1 MDFEKIL
8 MEVKK
13 GKADPSPCYLLHGE
27 EEYLVKDAL
36 NKIIAAIIP
45 ANDRDMNLFFM
56 DGENEDIDG
65 LCETILTPPLIPGR
79 KVVVLTNTRLFQTK
93 TVLPD
98 IVQKIRQNVENDPD
112 MALRYF
118 MQFLKITGWH
128 IDDLRN
134 GGWKKISSDNWRK
147 SVEGDSGHD
156 RETWLPEMIETC
168 ISRGIDVGEQRGVA
182 ERLEDTL
189 KKGVPEGI
197 HLIITAET
205 VDKRKRL
212 FKIISETGI
221 VLSFSRLK
229 GEARQ
234 KNALMDAAKDLLAQ
248 SGKKLTPDAWIA
260 IGRKTGF
267 NLADSMKALE
277 TLITYTGD
285 KISIEESDV
294 GEVVGKTKED
304 TVFDLTGALVARK
317 LDVALSNLKDL
328 FDQGINHVL
337 ILSMIAREIRLL
349 LHAKTFLRSG
359 KLGSFEP
366 NMDYEMFQRSVY
378 PVILEWRGDKGGK
391 GGLDSQHP
399 YVIYNA
405 MKNSYR
411 FSYERLLKYLE
422 DLVDMDIAFKTTT
435 KEPKFMLEIFIV
447 SICTARN

>member
-8 MEVKK
+8 MELKK

-45 ANDRDMNLFFM
+45 ASDRDMNLFFM

-79 KVVVLTNTRLFQTK
+79 KVVVLTNTRLLQTRIA
-93 TVLPD
+93 LPE
-98 IVQKIRQNVENDPD
+98 IVQKIRQHFENDPD
-112 MALRYF
+112 MAVRYF
-118 MQFLKITGWH
+118 MQFLKITGWN
-128 IDDLRN
+128 IDDLRDD
-134 GGWKKISSDNWRK
+134 GWKKITSDNWQK
-147 SVEGDSGHD
+147 TVEGDSGHD

-168 ISRGIDVGEQRGVA
+168 ISRGVDMSERREVT

-189 KKGVPEGI
+189 RKGIPAGI

-212 FKIISETGI
+212 FKTISETGI
-221 VLSFSRLK
+221 VLNFSRPR

-234 KNALMDAAKDLLAQ
+234 KNALMDTAKDLLAQ
-248 SGKKLTPDAWIA
+248 SGKKLTPGAWTA

-294 GEVVGKTKED
+294 EEVVGKTKED
-304 TVFDLTGALVARK
+304 TVFDLTGAIVAGK

-328 FDQGINHVL
+328 FNQGIHHVL
-337 ILSMIAREIRLL
+337 ILSMIAREIRFL
-349 LHAKTFLRSG
+349 LHAKMFIRSG

-366 NMDYEMFQRSVY
+366 NMDYEKFQRSVY
-378 PVILEWRGDKGGK
+378 PVILQWRGDKGGK

-405 MKNSYR
+405 VKNSYR

-435 KEPKFMLEIFIV
+435 KEPKFILERFIV
-447 SICTARN
+447 KVCT

>member
-8 MEVKK
+8 MEFKK

-45 ANDRDMNLFFM
+45 AHDRDMNLFFM

-79 KVVVLTNTRLFQTK
+79 KVVVLKNTHLFQTRIA
-93 TVLPD
+93 LPE
-98 IVQKIRQNVENDPD
+98 IVQKIRQHFENDPD
-112 MALRYF
+112 MAVRYF
-118 MQFLKITGWH
+118 MQFLKIIGWN
-128 IDDLRN
+128 IDDLRD
-134 GGWKKISSDNWRK
+134 GGWKKITSDNWQNT
-147 SVEGDSGHD
+147 VEGDSGHD

-168 ISRGIDVGEQRGVA
+168 ISRGMDMSEKRDVT

-189 KKGVPEGI
+189 RKGIPSGT

-212 FKIISETGI
+212 FKTISETGI
-221 VLSFSRLK
+221 VLNFSRLK

-234 KNALMDAAKDLLAQ
+234 KNALMDTAKDLLDQ
-248 SGKKLTPDAWIA
+248 SGKKLTLGAWTA

-277 TLITYTGD
+277 TLITYAGD

-294 GEVVGKTKED
+294 EEVVGKTKED

-337 ILSMIAREIRLL
+337 ILSMIAREIRFL
-349 LHAKTFLRSG
+349 LHAKMFIRSG

-366 NMDYEMFQRSVY
+366 NMDYEKFQRSVY
-378 PVILEWRGDKGGK
+378 PVILQWRGDKGGK

-405 MKNSYR
+405 VKNSYR

-435 KEPKFMLEIFIV
+435 KEPKFMLERFIV
-447 SICTARN
+447 DVCT

>member
-8 MEVKK
+8 MGLKK

-45 ANDRDMNLFFM
+45 ASDRDMNLFFM

-79 KVVVLTNTRLFQTK
+79 KVVVLTNTCLFQTRM
-93 TVLPD
+93 VLPD
-98 IVQKIRQNVENDPD
+98 IVQKIRQNFENDPD
-112 MALRYF
+112 TAVRYF
-118 MQFLKITGWH
+118 LQFLKITGLN
-128 IDDLRN
+128 IDDLRD
-134 GGWKKISSDNWRK
+134 GGWKKITSDNWQK
-147 SVEGDSGHD
+147 TVEGDSGHD

-168 ISRGIDVGEQRGVA
+168 ISRGVDMSEQREVT

-189 KKGVPEGI
+189 KKGIPEGI

-221 VLSFSRLK
+221 VLNFSRLK

-234 KNALMDAAKDLLAQ
+234 KNVLMDTAKDLLAQ
-248 SGKKLTPDAWIA
+248 SGKKLTPGAWIA

-277 TLITYTGD
+277 TLITYAGD
-285 KISIEESDV
+285 NTSIEESDV
-294 GEVVGKTKED
+294 EEVIGKTKED
-304 TVFDLTGALVARK
+304 TVFDLTGAIVAGK

-337 ILSMIAREIRLL
+337 ILSMIAREIRFL
-349 LHAKTFLRSG
+349 LHAKMFIRSG
-359 KLGSFEP
+359 KLASFEP
-366 NMDYEMFQRSVY
+366 NMDYEKFQRSVY

-405 MKNSYR
+405 VKNSYR
-411 FSYERLLKYLE
+411 FSYERLVKYLE

-435 KEPKFMLEIFIV
+435 KEPKFMLERFIV
-447 SICTARN
+447 KVCT

>member
-8 MEVKK
+8 MELKK

-65 LCETILTPPLIPGR
+65 LCETILTHPLIPGR
-79 KVVVLTNTRLFQTK
+79 KVVVLTNTRLLQTRIA
-93 TVLPD
+93 LPE
-98 IVQKIRQNVENDPD
+98 IVQKIRQHFENDPD
-112 MALRYF
+112 MAVRYF
-118 MQFLKITGWH
+118 LQFLKITGWN
-128 IDDLRN
+128 IDDLRD
-134 GGWKKISSDNWRK
+134 GGWKKITSDNWRK
-147 SVEGDSGHD
+147 TVEGDSGQD

-168 ISRGIDVGEQRGVA
+168 ISRGVDMSEKREVTK
-182 ERLEDTL
+182 RLEDTL
-189 KKGVPEGI
+189 RKGIPAGI

-212 FKIISETGI
+212 FKTISETGT
-221 VLSFSRLK
+221 VLNFSRLK

-234 KNALMDAAKDLLAQ
+234 KNALMDTAKYLLAQ
-248 SGKKLTPDAWIA
+248 SGKKLTPGAWIA

-294 GEVVGKTKED
+294 EEVVGKTKED
-304 TVFDLTGALVARK
+304 TVFDLTGAIVAGK
-317 LDVALSNLKDL
+317 MDVALSNLKDL

-337 ILSMIAREIRLL
+337 ILSMIAREIRFL
-349 LHAKTFLRSG
+349 LHAKMFIRSG

-366 NMDYEMFQRSVY
+366 NMDYEKFQRSVY
-378 PVILEWRGDKGGK
+378 PVILQWRGDKGGK

-405 MKNSYR
+405 VKNSYR

-435 KEPKFMLEIFIV
+435 KEPKFMLERFIV
-447 SICTARN
+447 KVCT

>member
-8 MEVKK
+8 TELKK

-27 EEYLVKDAL
+27 EEYLLKDAL

-79 KVVVLTNTRLFQTK
+79 KVVVLTNTRLFQTRMI
-93 TVLPD
+93 LPE
-98 IVQKIRQNVENDPD
+98 IVQKIRQNFENDPD
-112 MALRYF
+112 TAVRYF
-118 MQFLKITGWH
+118 LQFLKITGWN
-128 IDDLRN
+128 IDDLRD
-134 GGWKKISSDNWRK
+134 GGWKRITSDNWQK
-147 SVEGDSGHD
+147 TVEGDSGHD
-156 RETWLPEMIETC
+156 RETWLPEMIEIC
-168 ISRGIDVGEQRGVA
+168 ISRGMDAGEQRGVA

-189 KKGVPEGI
+189 RKGIPEGI
-197 HLIITAET
+197 HLIITAEA

-221 VLSFSRLK
+221 VLNFSRLK

-234 KNALMDAAKDLLAQ
+234 KNALMDTAKDLLAQ

-260 IGRKTGF
+260 MGRKTGF
-267 NLADSMKALE
+267 NLAESMKALE

-285 KISIEESDV
+285 KISIEESDIE
-294 GEVVGKTKED
+294 EVVGKTKED

-337 ILSMIAREIRLL
+337 ILSMIAREIRFL
-349 LHAKTFLRSG
+349 LHAKMFIRSG

-366 NMDYEMFQRSVY
+366 NMDYEKFQKSVY
-378 PVILEWRGDKGGK
+378 PVILQWRGDKGGK

-399 YVIYNA
+399 YVIYNSLR
-405 MKNSYR
+405 NSYR
-411 FSYERLLKYLE
+411 FSYEGLLKYLE
-422 DLVDMDIAFKTTT
+422 DLVDMDIAFKSTT
-435 KEPKFMLEIFIV
+435 KDPKFMLERFIV
-447 SICTARN
+447 KVCK

>member
-8 MEVKK
+8 MELKK

-45 ANDRDMNLFFM
+45 ASDRDMNLFFM

-79 KVVVLTNTRLFQTK
+79 KVVVLTNTRLFQTRM
-93 TVLPD
+93 VLPD
-98 IVQKIRQNVENDPD
+98 IVQKIRQNFENDPD
-112 MALRYF
+112 TAVRYF
-118 MQFLKITGWH
+118 LQFLKITGLN
-128 IDDLRN
+128 IDDLRD
-134 GGWKKISSDNWRK
+134 GGWKKITSDNWQK
-147 SVEGDSGHD
+147 TVEGDSGHD

-168 ISRGIDVGEQRGVA
+168 ISRGVDMSEQREVT

-189 KKGVPEGI
+189 KKGIPEGI

-221 VLSFSRLK
+221 VLNFSRLK

-234 KNALMDAAKDLLAQ
+234 KNVLMDTAKDLLAQ
-248 SGKKLTPDAWIA
+248 SGKKLTPGAWIA

-277 TLITYTGD
+277 TLITYAGD
-285 KISIEESDV
+285 NTSIEESDV
-294 GEVVGKTKED
+294 EEVIGKTKED
-304 TVFDLTGALVARK
+304 TVFDLTGAIVAGK

-337 ILSMIAREIRLL
+337 ILSMIAREIRFL
-349 LHAKTFLRSG
+349 LHAKMFIRSG
-359 KLGSFEP
+359 KLGSLEP
-366 NMDYEMFQRSVY
+366 NMDYEKFQRSIY

-405 MKNSYR
+405 VKNSYR
-411 FSYERLLKYLE
+411 FSYERLVKYLE

-435 KEPKFMLEIFIV
+435 KEPKFMLERFIV
-447 SICTARN
+447 KVCT

>member
-8 MEVKK
+8 MELKK
-13 GKADPSPCYLLHGE
+13 GKAEPSPCYLLYGE

-45 ANDRDMNLFFM
+45 VNDRDMNLFFM

-79 KVVVLTNTRLFQTK
+79 KVVALTNTRLFQTR
-93 TVLPD
+93 VILPD
-98 IVQKIRQNVENDPD
+98 IVQKIRQNFENNPD
-112 MALRYF
+112 MAVRYF
-118 MQFLKITGWH
+118 LQFLKITGWN
-128 IDDLRN
+128 IDDLRD
-134 GGWKKISSDNWRK
+134 GGWKTITSDNWRK
-147 SVEGDSGHD
+147 TVEGDTGHD

-168 ISRGIDVGEQRGVA
+168 ISRGMDAGEQRGVA

-189 KKGVPEGI
+189 RKGIPEGI

-205 VDKRKRL
+205 LDKRKRL
-212 FKIISETGI
+212 FKIISEAGT
-221 VLSFSRLK
+221 VLNFSRLK

-234 KNALMDAAKDLLAQ
+234 KNVLMDTARDLLDR
-248 SGKKLTPDAWIA
+248 SGKKLTPGAWIA

-267 NLADSMKALE
+267 DLADSMKALE
-277 TLITYTGD
+277 MLISYVGD

-294 GEVVGKTKED
+294 EEVVGKRKED
-304 TVFDLTGALVARK
+304 TVFDLTGALVARR
-317 LDVALSNLKDL
+317 LNVALSNLKYL

-337 ILSMIAREIRLL
+337 ILSMIAREIRFL
-349 LHAKTFLRSG
+349 LHAKMFIRSG
-359 KLGSFEP
+359 QLGSFEP
-366 NMDYEMFQRSVY
+366 NMDYEKFQRSVY

-391 GGLDSQHP
+391 SGLDGQHP

-405 MKNSYR
+405 LKSSYR
-411 FSYERLLKYLE
+411 FSYERLLKHLE

-435 KEPKFMLEIFIV
+435 KEPKFMLERFIV
-447 SICTARN
+447 DVCT

>member
-79 KVVVLTNTRLFQTK
+79 KVVVLTNTRLFQTR

-98 IVQKIRQNVENDPD
+98 IVQKIRQNFENDPD

-128 IDDLRN
+128 IDDLRD
-134 GGWKKISSDNWRK
+134 GGWKKITSVNWQK
-147 SVEGDSGHD
+147 TVEGDSGHD
-156 RETWLPEMIETC
+156 RETWLPEMIEIF
-168 ISRGIDVGEQRGVA
+168 ISRGMDVGVQRGVA
-182 ERLEDTL
+182 ERLEDAL
-189 KKGVPEGI
+189 KKGIPEGI

-221 VLSFSRLK
+221 VLNFSRLK
-229 GEARQ
+229 GDARQ
-234 KNALMDAAKDLLAQ
+234 KNALMDMAKDLLAQ
-248 SGKKLTPDAWIA
+248 SGKKLTPGAWIA

-294 GEVVGKTKED
+294 EEVVGKTKED

-349 LHAKTFLRSG
+349 LHAKMFIRSG

-378 PVILEWRGDKGGK
+378 PVILEWRGDKGTK

-399 YVIYNA
+399 YIIYNA

-422 DLVDMDIAFKTTT
+422 DLVDIDIAFKTTA
-435 KEPKFMLEIFIV
+435 KEPRFMLERFIV
-447 SICTARN
+447 KVCT